1 MSPTVGEI
9 CDMAFHD
16 GRLYAICRNGIILVS
31 ILFSDAD
38 LNENV
43 SLSVG
48 SQVVL
53 DRIPCRIVSMD
64 MDMHYY
70 PGEILVESCGE
81 LLLVEQRRRP
91 RSGCYGS
98 YELIKVD
105 F

>member
-1 MSPTVGEI
+1 
-9 CDMAFHD
+9 MAFHD

-31 ILFSDAD
+31 TLFSDAD
-38 LNENV
+38 LNEKV

-53 DRIPCRIVSMD
+53 DRTPCRNVSMD

-91 RSGCYGS
+91 RSGCCGS